1 MAKISKAQAG
11 KSLKPGQR
19 LTESGKVVSGKEA
32 KKVTSLEKGMVN
44 ELMKRGPSW
53 GDTASKKAAP
63 KKSMKMGGRI
73 KKAQEG
79 KTVRDSEKMSGGKYK
94 LITKSKSTPSGIER
108 EIKAKRTL
116 KGVLQGAPKASV
128 LNTTIKQKQK
138 PAKFDIPSV
147 TMRKGGKVMLK
158 RADGSYSQRG
168 LWDNIRAAKGSGK
181 KPTAAMLKQEKK
193 IKAKSK

>member
-32 KKVTSLEKGMVN
+32 KRVGALEKSMVN
-44 ELMKRGPSW
+44 ELMKRGPVW
-53 GDTASKKAAP
+53 DTTASKKAAP
-63 KKSMKMGGRI
+63 KKSMKAGGKL
-73 KKAQEG
+73 KKAQSGFSLPAMIKSKIE
-79 KTVRDSEKMSGGKYK
+79 EKQAEKYK
-94 LITKSKSTPSGIER
+94 KGGTV
-108 EIKAKRTL
+108 KA
-116 KGVLQGAPKASV
+116 
-128 LNTTIKQKQK
+128 
-138 PAKFDIPSV
+138 
-147 TMRKGGKVMLK
+147 KGGKQMLK

>member
-32 KKVTSLEKGMVN
+32 KRVTALEKSMVS
-44 ELMKRGPSW
+44 ELTKRGPVW
-53 GDTASKKAAP
+53 DTTTTKKSTP
-63 KKSMKMGGRI
+63 KKNMKVGGKL
-73 KKAQEG
+73 KKAQG
-79 KTVRDSEKMSGGKYK
+79 GMSLPAMIKSKIEDKQAEKYK
-94 LITKSKSTPSGIER
+94 KGGTV
-108 EIKAKRTL
+108 KA
-116 KGVLQGAPKASV
+116 
-128 LNTTIKQKQK
+128 
-138 PAKFDIPSV
+138 
-147 TMRKGGKVMLK
+147 KGGKQMIK

>member
-32 KKVTSLEKGMVN
+32 KRVTALEKSMVS
-44 ELMKRGPSW
+44 ELTKRGPVW
-53 GDTASKKAAP
+53 DTTTTKKSTP
-63 KKSMKMGGRI
+63 KKNMKMGGKL
-73 KKAQEG
+73 KKAQG
-79 KTVRDSEKMSGGKYK
+79 GMSIPAMIKSKIEDKQAEKYK
-94 LITKSKSTPSGIER
+94 KGGTV
-108 EIKAKRTL
+108 KA
-116 KGVLQGAPKASV
+116 
-128 LNTTIKQKQK
+128 
-138 PAKFDIPSV
+138 
-147 TMRKGGKVMLK
+147 KGGKQMLK